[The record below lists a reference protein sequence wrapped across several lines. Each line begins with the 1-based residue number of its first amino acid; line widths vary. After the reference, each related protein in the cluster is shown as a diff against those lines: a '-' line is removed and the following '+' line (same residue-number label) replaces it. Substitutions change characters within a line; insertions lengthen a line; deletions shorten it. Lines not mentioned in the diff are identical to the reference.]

1 MPYCHDC
8 DDVTSGFIFKLLLK
22 DFPRPWI
29 PYPYQPYHTLMF
41 PNIFLPDHWILANVS
56 KNRLVTL
63 GVQSE

>member
-8 DDVTSGFIFKLLLK
+8 DDVTLGFIFKLLLR
-22 DFPRPWI
+22 DFPRTWNPDN
-29 PYPYQPYHTLMF
+29 QLYHTLMF
-41 PNIFLPDHWILANVS
+41 ANIFLPDHWILANVS